1 MDYYDSLK
9 YELQERGHHTA
20 LRILQ
25 RLEEKGL
32 FTRGLLASI
41 AEDFI
46 LDRMNWALARAYYL
60 LSESQETD
68 AQLYIKV
75 YSALYTRIQATL
87 RAIRLIGLM
96 APGML
101 EEVVQDAPEAQV
113 EVYLRS
119 LYHPKV
125 QEKEGELWVPD
136 TLSTL
141 IMLDLLLSRV
151 TFGEVEAIE
160 DAVSLLEKTPVPS
173 QVEKLKEELR
183 REREKREQIERELIR
198 LRRIANNGV

>member
-1 MDYYDSLK
+1 MDYYNSLK
-9 YELQERGHHTA
+9 QELQERGQHSA

-25 RLEEKGL
+25 RLENKGL

-41 AEDFI
+41 AEDFV
-46 LDRMNWALARAYYL
+46 LDRVNWALARAYYL

-68 AQLYIKV
+68 AQLYIKL

-96 APGML
+96 SPSML
-101 EEVVQDAPEAQV
+101 EEVVQDAPEEKV
-113 EVYLRS
+113 EVYLQS

-125 QEKEGELWVPD
+125 QEKEGDLWVPD
-136 TLSTL
+136 TLNTL

-151 TFGEVEAIE
+151 TFGEIEAIQE
-160 DAVSLLEKTPVPS
+160 AASLLERVPVPS
-173 QVEKLKEELR
+173 QVERLKEELR
-183 REREKREQIERELIR
+183 REREKREQLERELIR